1 MSRETAPFG
10 AWTAW
15 TAAPSCR
22 IERSWVSRIGESDV
36 SGETLR
42 SLLWSGAVVLGWL
55 AVLSLCGVWYARGR
69 FHSLLKAPLDD
80 EVEHLT
86 HLWEH
91 RIARWRTVGLVT
103 SGLSI
108 LLFGSWLAL

>member
-1 MSRETAPFG
+1 MSREAVPLG
-10 AWTAW
+10 AWTACA
-15 TAAPSCR
+15 AAPSWG
-22 IERSWVSRIGESDV
+22 IVRSWVSRIEETDV

-42 SLLWSGAVVLGWL
+42 SLLWSGAVALGWL

-69 FHSLLKAPLDD
+69 FHSLLKAPLND

-91 RIARWRTVGLVT
+91 RITRWRTIGLVT

-108 LLFGSWLAL
+108 LLFVSWLVF